1 MVSEHMSKLNIIMPT
16 YHPCWKEDICEIEEG
31 LGRQQRRV
39 VVRDCYYYEIIQYRN
54 ENEEIQEEDQDS
66 TFDRGSIV

>member
-1 MVSEHMSKLNIIMPT
+1 MVSSDIYKFTVIISI
-16 YHPCWKEDICEIEEG
+16 HHQCRKEDISEIEEG

-66 TFDRGSIV
+66 TFDRGFIV